1 MQIGPCYSPGKRPP
15 LPSVSWGSII
25 VTSHLTHSSP
35 YFCKMSLLLSEVLLA
50 AEEIGDG
57 KNLFIHSLTKLW
69 FMPSL
74 SQEVLGNTEKS
85 VISSSYLASTRC
97 QAPAG
102 PWRHIHSFDTFFI
115 KYLICA
121 KYCLIYQ
128 GDLGKQNRPGP
139 DHLGWPYNLSSKT
152 RCFWEWERALLIITP
167 GPQTQTRT
175 AQPKWDV
182 WPCCDLV
189 FILQCS
195 WRTVPV
201 FWACFLPGSV
211 KHCHHLL

>member
-1 MQIGPCYSPGKRPP
+1 MSRAPDLQDPSGPTSWTGIGCGFLLLPWGNQSLIPSFKMQIGPCYSPGKRPP

-25 VTSHLTHSSP
+25 VTSHLTHSSL

-102 PWRHIHSFDTFFI
+102 PWRHIHSFDTF
-115 KYLICA
+115 L
-121 KYCLIYQ
+121 
-128 GDLGKQNRPGP
+128 
-139 DHLGWPYNLSSKT
+139 LS
-152 RCFWEWERALLIITP
+152 I
-167 GPQTQTRT
+167 
-175 AQPKWDV
+175 
-182 WPCCDLV
+182 
-189 FILQCS
+189 
-195 WRTVPV
+195 
-201 FWACFLPGSV
+201 
-211 KHCHHLL
+211 